1 MKKAFFVAGMIP
13 TLALVLS
20 IAFTPAVAVAEP
32 ARIAVISIQDVL
44 ERSTAASAARR
55 QIEVEVQKQ
64 RQTLQKEQAAIEAM
78 REEIE
83 KRSSVWSD
91 QVRAERER
99 ELQRRFRAFE
109 GLNEDAQIAVQ
120 QKEQE
125 VMEPV
130 LEALD
135 KILAEFGAENNYALI
150 LEYTLKGLRSRTG
163 LLYADESLDIGEQ
176 VRQELDRRLR

>member
-1 MKKAFFVAGMIP
+1 MKKGSFVAGTI
-13 TLALVLS
+13 LALGLVLS
-20 IAFTPAVAVAEP
+20 IAFAPADVEAAP

-55 QIEVEVQKQ
+55 QIEAEVQKQ
-64 RQTLQKEQAAIEAM
+64 RQALQKEQAALEAM
-78 REEIE
+78 REDIE
-83 KRSSVWSD
+83 KKSSVWSE
-91 QVRAERER
+91 QARAERER

-120 QKEQE
+120 QKEKQ
-125 VMEPV
+125 VMEPI
-130 LEALD
+130 LEELD